1 MSSCRATSFYLAP
14 GVLRYF
20 KDHTLAA
27 VLPDGSWVAI
37 KHRGDIARLKQEH
50 PLWDGTVLC
59 GRRGRGGLGE
69 LRSHIA
75 ADGSTV
81 EVWHINDRIIEGRRP
96 ENAAV
101 YALHKWAVTGDT
113 QAVGGVRQ
121 LIETIAP
128 GAPKSV
134 RSALREAAERGEHH
148 AVDVVAAAWRAG
160 LMRNPDQ
167 IVELLKHS
175 RIPFR
180 SIPDPRL
187 EQLLAGVVATGRN
200 VDALAFIASMIDG
213 SQMLDAGARR
223 LLAEDATTTPAI
235 LQVLAMDTSVTV
247 RIAVA
252 ENPNTPV
259 ATLELLAHDAY
270 GFVRQ
275 SVADNPNTTA
285 RVLGLLALEED
296 EDMRHSV
303 ARHLNTPSVD
313 LELLGHDTNTYIR
326 MDVARNPNTPVA
338 ILELLAR
345 DHDYDVRVR
354 VAEHPNTTATALE
367 QLVREG
373 DEEMRVLVARHL
385 NTPVSVLEQ
394 LVGEEE
400 EAEVCVADNP
410 NTTAAVLELLAGSS
424 AVVVRCHVARRSD
437 APAALL
443 EQLAKDEDSHV
454 VENVAGNP
462 NAPVSVLEQ
471 LSTYRS
477 TFVQAQ
483 VAGNPNTPV
492 SVVEELLQSRNGMI
506 RMAVAK
512 SLNTTSAT
520 LEQLAKDSDND
531 VRSRVAGN
539 PNTPGATLERLA
551 QDWDDGVR
559 SRVAENPN
567 TPAAALEQLRDDEN
581 SQVQTLSI
589 GNPNTSASDLDA
601 LAHGT
606 VRARMAVAMHP
617 NTPVATLEQMAQDS
631 HEHVRQRV
639 AENPNTPSDTVAQL
653 TRNTVVLDGVQA
665 RRGDDHD
672 DRYEYQ
678 AVKNNTLLELNT
690 TTDLLYDVL
699 AQYGAP
705 AVDYPQTISDVRELG
720 RANAQF
726 GFADDTLKLRH
737 TLAEST
743 VTIENTVL
751 TPRVISS
758 PRALTENANYMGNC
772 TAGYESYIRNN
783 ESLIIALDDKTT
795 PQGDTVYN
803 VEIQRGES
811 GRWDTIGEIN
821 SRFNNGV
828 TDEEEGAIKTRVAA
842 ILQSM

>member
-1 MSSCRATSFYLAP
+1 
-14 GVLRYF
+14 
-20 KDHTLAA
+20 
-27 VLPDGSWVAI
+27 
-37 KHRGDIARLKQEH
+37 
-50 PLWDGTVLC
+50 
-59 GRRGRGGLGE
+59 
-69 LRSHIA
+69 
-75 ADGSTV
+75 
-81 EVWHINDRIIEGRRP
+81 
-96 ENAAV
+96 
-101 YALHKWAVTGDT
+101 
-113 QAVGGVRQ
+113 
-121 LIETIAP
+121 
-128 GAPKSV
+128 
-134 RSALREAAERGEHH
+134 
-148 AVDVVAAAWRAG
+148 
-160 LMRNPDQ
+160 
-167 IVELLKHS
+167 
-175 RIPFR
+175 
-180 SIPDPRL
+180 
-187 EQLLAGVVATGRN
+187 
-200 VDALAFIASMIDG
+200 
-213 SQMLDAGARR
+213 
-223 LLAEDATTTPAI
+223 
-235 LQVLAMDTSVTV
+235 
-247 RIAVA
+247 
-252 ENPNTPV
+252 
-259 ATLELLAHDAY
+259 
-270 GFVRQ
+270 
-275 SVADNPNTTA
+275 
-285 RVLGLLALEED
+285 
-296 EDMRHSV
+296 
-303 ARHLNTPSVD
+303 
-313 LELLGHDTNTYIR
+313 
-326 MDVARNPNTPVA
+326 
-338 ILELLAR
+338 
-345 DHDYDVRVR
+345 
-354 VAEHPNTTATALE
+354 
-367 QLVREG
+367 
-373 DEEMRVLVARHL
+373 
-385 NTPVSVLEQ
+385 
-394 LVGEEE
+394 
-400 EAEVCVADNP
+400 
-410 NTTAAVLELLAGSS
+410 
-424 AVVVRCHVARRSD
+424 
-437 APAALL
+437 
-443 EQLAKDEDSHV
+443 
-454 VENVAGNP
+454 
-462 NAPVSVLEQ
+462 
-471 LSTYRS
+471 
-477 TFVQAQ
+477 
-483 VAGNPNTPV
+483 
-492 SVVEELLQSRNGMI
+492 
-506 RMAVAK
+506 MAVAK

-828 TDEEEGAIKTRVAA
+828 TEAEQRAIETRVAEL
-842 ILQSM
+842 LQ